1 MDRTNQYAGTPA
13 YSTLV
18 IQKLNNLPMYW
29 QNFVKSQAE
38 KYAQTKPTFIYK
50 APCGMRLG
58 TKENPML
65 RNPQTPVKRLQ
76 GEIDWSDP
84 NIIAEKNIGTED
96 DPDIV
101 PVLKD
106 ESTPVKRHLGPID
119 WNDTNIYS
127 PRLEEKEYVDY
138 VEMDALI
145 MMAAEFA
152 GLTWQKD
159 PLEVDA
165 GDTIEYIEERKR
177 TPFIPRPV
185 EDEDEPE

>member
-1 MDRTNQYAGTPA
+1 MSDRIGDASFKEKPDISQVFIRHLDRTNQYAGTPA
-13 YSTLV
+13 YPTLV

-29 QNFVKSQAE
+29 QNFVKSQTD
-38 KYAQTKPTFIYK
+38 KYAKNKPTFIYK

-65 RNPQTPVKRLQ
+65 REPLQPVKR
-76 GEIDWSDP
+76 
-84 NIIAEKNIGTED
+84 
-96 DPDIV
+96 IV
-101 PVLKD
+101 D
-106 ESTPVKRHLGPID
+106 EEGNDLGID
-119 WNDTNIYS
+119 WNDPNIYS

-138 VEMDALI
+138 VEMDSLI

-177 TPFIPRPV
+177 TPFIPRPT